1 MMMSTM
7 HECWSLLPPLLLVLL
22 LPMLVVSSSA
32 MSDDVYFK
40 NLDEQRIL
48 EVSWTYDVG
57 VGLTVWKRIL
67 LRASTVFVCYVWHRQ
82 TLITRKPSSRKDN

>member
-48 EVSWTYDVG
+48 EVS
-57 VGLTVWKRIL
+57 
-67 LRASTVFVCYVWHRQ
+67 
-82 TLITRKPSSRKDN
+82 